1 MIGKDNCL
9 RHIFDVLALKN
20 ASERSGACKYRTPDE
35 IYWASSVAVF
45 KGMPLDSELDLPEN
59 TVQPYDSELPTLNIG
74 DLSKIRPEVM
84 LYNDSVPLTN
94 EELQPDS
101 SLLALA
107 DPPVLAPGLWSLKN
121 NVKTYAFRYLVPV
134 EEGSKLLQLPIQP
147 IAVPAEVSQ
156 MLKEDGYTAD
166 DLRACLMVT
175 RLAGV
180 PVLML
185 TGETSM
191 LYLPLCRTT
200 EKSSLLPIVH
210 PDGTVYV
217 GDAWNNNTHS
227 WKKLIKKRNTKMKG
241 LGNPLTKGARTPA
254 EAIVTKAEATEPEVA
269 EAIEAPVE
277 TKAEPEEAPKQAPA
291 PEPAPEHAPEPA
303 PESAPE
309 PVEHAEEPVARRTR
323 TRKQA
328 KSVGIN
334 LAPVIEELGSDVA
347 DLETAQL
354 DAAVEEIRALRDLQ
368 VAAARRTANIV
379 NALYKASKQAV
390 DKYVEICKLIK

>member
-45 KGMPLDSELDLPEN
+45 KGMPLDSELELPEN
-59 TVQPYDSELPTLNIG
+59 TVQPYDSELLTLNIG

-84 LYNDSVPLTN
+84 LHNDSVPLTN

-107 DPPVLAPGLWSLKN
+107 DPPVMAPGLWSLKN
-121 NVKTYAFRYLVPV
+121 NGKTYAFRYLVPI

-303 PESAPE
+303 PEL
-309 PVEHAEEPVARRTR
+309 VEHAEEPVARRTR

-390 DKYVEICKLIK
+390 DKYAEICKLIK

>member
-20 ASERSGACKYRTPDE
+20 AAERSGACKYRTPDE

-45 KGMPLDSELDLPEN
+45 KGMPLESELDLPEN

-107 DPPVLAPGLWSLKN
+107 DPPVMAPGLWSLKN

-156 MLKEDGYTAD
+156 MMKEDGYTAD

-291 PEPAPEHAPEPA
+291 PEPAPEPVEH
-303 PESAPE
+303 APE